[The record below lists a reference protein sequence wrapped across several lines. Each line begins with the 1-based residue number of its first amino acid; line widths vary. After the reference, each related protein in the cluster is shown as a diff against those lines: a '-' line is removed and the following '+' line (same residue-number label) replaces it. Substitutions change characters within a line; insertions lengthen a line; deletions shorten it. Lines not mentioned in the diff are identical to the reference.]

1 MLARASELPLPASIP
16 NSAAEPLT
24 PRDRTWHLPAL
35 LLGASTYLALNLFR
49 FFCAPFLLSGDQIFF
64 WMFAQRML
72 AGEKIYR
79 DFFQY
84 TPPGTDVV
92 YLAAFKLFGPYIWV
106 TNAIVF
112 ALGLALCWICFS
124 VASEIMDRSSAALA
138 AALFLILIF
147 GKLLSGTHYMFS
159 AIAIMS
165 AVKVM
170 MRPTTP
176 TRSLI
181 AGMLLGLASFFTQT
195 HGAVVLLGMLVAF
208 AWKAIGARN
217 PASRRALTAILLVLG
232 YSATLLL
239 LSAHWIASE
248 GISRLWHFQ
257 VTYLHE
263 YLNLGDGAGLLG
275 LPPLTGRH
283 AALKLSQYVAV
294 YLMLATVYP
303 LALWRCWRERNNPSL
318 SIRPA
323 ALLSVIGTLL
333 LLAIASNPNW
343 LRVYAVSMPA
353 VILFVWLLSDG
364 RHKRRAAFAIVWAAI
379 GCLAISQT
387 RGRYRGQNTIVRLPA
402 GSTAVQPIAAQ
413 KLVWM
418 MHHST
423 PGDYFF
429 QAAWPGFY
437 LPLQLRNPA
446 YVESLEPSDRL
457 TPTDVSALINCLD
470 QKQVTYVHWNPR
482 LDSHNEP
489 ANGSQENIEPLRK
502 YLHSRYTV
510 VKVFADGDSIL
521 KRNPA

>member
-1 MLARASELPLPASIP
+1 MIVQAGEAPTNNA
-16 NSAAEPLT
+16 NSAAERST
-24 PRDRTWHLPAL
+24 TRDRTWHLPAL
-35 LLGASTYLALNLFR
+35 LLGASAYLALNLFR
-49 FFCAPFLLSGDQIFF
+49 FLRAPFLLSGDQIFF

-72 AGEKIYR
+72 AGERIYR

-92 YLAAFKLFGPYIWV
+92 YLAAFKLFGPHIWV

-112 ALGLALCWICFS
+112 ALGLALCWICSS

-138 AALFLILIF
+138 AALFLVLIF

-159 AIAIMS
+159 AVAIMS

-170 MRPTTP
+170 MRSTTP
-176 TRSLI
+176 TRSI
-181 AGMLLGLASFFTQT
+181 VAGMFLGLASFFTQT
-195 HGAVVLLGMLVAF
+195 HGAVVLLGMLVVL
-208 AWKAIGARN
+208 AWKAIDARN
-217 PASRRALTAILLVLG
+217 PVPRRALTAALLLLG
-232 YSATLLL
+232 YSAALLL

-257 VTYLHE
+257 VTYLHN
-263 YLNLGDGAGLLG
+263 YLNLGDGSGLLG
-275 LPPLTGRH
+275 LPPLAGRH

-294 YLMLATVYP
+294 YMLVVTVYP
-303 LALWRCWRERNNPSL
+303 LALWRCLRERQNPRL
-318 SIRPA
+318 SIARP
-323 ALLSVIGTLL
+323 ALLSIVGTAL

-353 VILFVWLLSDG
+353 VILFVWLVSSGL
-364 RHKRRAAFAIVWAAI
+364 HNRRTAFAIAWAAI

-387 RGRYRGQNTIVRLPA
+387 LGRYRGQNAIVRLPA
-402 GSTAVQPIAAQ
+402 GSTAVEPMAAE
-413 KLVWM
+413 KLVWI

-429 QAAWPGFY
+429 QTAWPGFY
-437 LPLQLRNPA
+437 LPLELRNPA
-446 YVESLEPSDRL
+446 YVESVEPSDRL

-470 QKQVTYVHWNPR
+470 QKQVTYVHWNLR
-482 LDSHNEP
+482 LDPHNQP

-510 VKVFADGDSIL
+510 VKVFADGESIL
-521 KRNPA
+521 KRNPT